1 MSLQNK
7 KQETKQNKK
16 NFDLTILRT
25 LRNTFNQGL
34 ISDSW
39 GKDRETCTLDP
50 KLDIDSHTS
59 WFLGRNNFCLG
70 RWFSLAHKH
79 GDPTPAP
86 RIHMK
91 NTPDMVACDCD
102 LSTQAAEL

>member
-1 MSLQNK
+1 MSLQNNN
-7 KQETKQNKK
+7 NKSNN

-25 LRNTFNQGL
+25 LGNTFNKGL
-34 ISDSW
+34 ISDHW

-59 WFLGRNNFCLG
+59 RFLGINNFCLG

-79 GDPTPAP
+79 GDPTPTP

-91 NTPDMVACDCD
+91 NTPDMVA
-102 LSTQAAEL
+102 L